1 MTLRRCT
8 AALASI
14 CLLSTPAWPAPAAGP
29 AGFDERE
36 IALILRHGPWPPAAS
51 RDPSNRASG
60 SADAIALGRA
70 LFFERR
76 LSQGGVSCAHCHV
89 PERSWADARAQAA
102 GIGEIERN
110 TPSLWNARLN
120 RWFGWDGGSDSLWSF
135 ALRPI
140 LHPAEMGADAGHV
153 ASTVRS
159 DTQLA
164 CLYRRAFG
172 APGRRGAADDERT
185 LVNAVKAIAAF
196 VETLQ
201 SGRTPFDGFRD
212 AVSRG
217 DAAAAARY
225 PDDARR
231 GLKIFI
237 GTGNCSTCHFGAN
250 FSNGEFHDV
259 GVAFF
264 VKGGVDSGRHG
275 GIERLR
281 TDRFNLLGQYNDDR
295 SGGAAT
301 KTRHLDPQH
310 RNFGEFKTP
319 SLRNV
324 ALSPPYMHNGRLAGL
339 RDVVLHYSG
348 ISPDRLHA
356 DGEALV
362 KPLGLSSGEVDD
374 LVAFLSSLTDPQAA
388 ARAREIAATSRPS
401 RCAAPT
407 SR

>member
-1 MTLRRCT
+1 MILRRIV
-8 AALASI
+8 AALVLVATCPSLASEV
-14 CLLSTPAWPAPAAGP
+14 

-36 IALILRHGPWPPAAS
+36 VALILRHGPWPAEPT

-60 SADAIALGRA
+60 NADAIALGRA

-76 LSQGGVSCAHCHV
+76 LSPRGTISCAHCHA
-89 PERSWADARAQAA
+89 PEHSWTDARAQAA

-120 RWFGWDGGSDSLWSF
+120 RWFGWDGGSDSLWAF
-135 ALRPI
+135 TLRPI
-140 LHPAEMGADAGHV
+140 HHPAEMGAGVDHV
-153 ASTVRS
+153 AATVRS

-164 CLYRRAFG
+164 CLYQHAFG
-172 APGRRGAADDERT
+172 APARRGTADDERA

-196 VETLQ
+196 VETLE
-201 SGRTPFDGFRD
+201 SGRTPFDEFRD
-212 AVSRG
+212 AVARA

-225 PDDARR
+225 PEDARR

-237 GTGNCSTCHFGAN
+237 GKGNCSTCHFGAH

-259 GVAFF
+259 GVPFF

-281 TDRFNLLGQYNDDR
+281 ADPFNLLGSYNDDR

-301 KTRHLDPQH
+301 KTRHVDAQH

-324 ALSPPYMHNGRLAGL
+324 ELSPPYMHNGRLASL

-348 ISPDRLHA
+348 ISPDRLHS

-362 KPLGLSSGEVDD
+362 KPLGLSGGEVDD
-374 LVAFLSSLTDPQAA
+374 VVAFLRSLTDPRAA
-388 ARAREIAATSRPS
+388 ARALEIAATSRPS